1 MSSDMTQK
9 SDPQDAWER
18 SPGYV
23 YFMAAGN
30 PCVAIKIGIT
40 KQATLRQR
48 LGSLQGSNHEPL
60 TLLGVIPFAEGK
72 HPMKDA
78 QRKERE
84 LHGLFAHLQR
94 FEKGWVGS
102 EWFTPAPDLRS
113 FIAEHAEAPETLGLV
128 ESIARPGPGL
138 KGPA

>member
-1 MSSDMTQK
+1 MSEK
-9 SDPQDAWER
+9 SDFQDAWER

-40 KQATLRQR
+40 KTSQLRQR
-48 LGSLQGSNHEPL
+48 LGSIQGSNHEPL

-113 FIAEHAEAPETLGLV
+113 FITEHAEAPETLGLV

-138 KGPA
+138 KGPP

>member
-1 MSSDMTQK
+1 MTSRMSGK
-9 SDPQDAWER
+9 SDFQDAWER

-23 YFMAAGN
+23 YFMAAGD
-30 PCVAIKIGIT
+30 PHVAIKIGIT
-40 KQATLRQR
+40 KNSQLRQR
-48 LGSLQGSNHEPL
+48 LGSIQGSNHEPL
-60 TLLGVIPFAEGK
+60 ILLGVIPFTE
-72 HPMKDA
+72 MKDA

-113 FIAEHAEAPETLGLV
+113 FIADHAEAPETLGLV

-138 KGPA
+138 KRPA

>member
-1 MSSDMTQK
+1 
-9 SDPQDAWER
+9 
-18 SPGYV
+18 
-23 YFMAAGN
+23 MAAGN

-102 EWFTPAPDLRS
+102 EWFTPAPDLHS
-113 FIAEHAEAPETLGLV
+113 FIAEHAVAPETLGVV
-128 ESIARPGPGL
+128 ECIARHGPGL
-138 KGPA
+138 KSPP

>member
-1 MSSDMTQK
+1 MSEK
-9 SDPQDAWER
+9 SDLQDAWER

-40 KQATLRQR
+40 KQSTLRQR

-78 QRKERE
+78 QRRERE

-113 FIAEHAEAPETLGLV
+113 FIAENAAAPKTLGLV
-128 ESIARPGPGL
+128 ESIARHGPGL
-138 KGPA
+138 KVPA